1 MKNPFEKTYLVDE
14 NFTVIEKFH
23 VAKGIY
29 DGEIIVELKEFKYK
43 AESYQE
49 AESVIRLLKKG
60 VVIINRI

>member
-1 MKNPFEKTYLVDE
+1 MKNPFKRSYIIDE

-23 VAKGIY
+23 AVKGIY
-29 DGEIIVELKEFKYK
+29 EGEIIVELKEFKYK

-60 VVIINRI
+60 VVIINKI